1 MRAILIS
8 MADALIE
15 DAQSEVSPRIVD
27 TLHAS
32 IKMRVMPMIFTV
44 FLDLAYLLE
53 PVYDLFANDPKGA

>member
-1 MRAILIS
+1 

-27 TLHAS
+27 TLHAG

-53 PVYDLFANDPKGA
+53 MTGIGE